1 MTDLLAALQRGLAG
15 SHEVE
20 RELGRGG
27 MARVFLARDLKH
39 DRLVALKILDPDLAH
54 AIGSERFLREIK
66 VAARLQHPH
75 ILTVHDSGEI
85 PGDGR
90 NPALLWFSMP
100 YVEGETLRDR
110 LKREGQLPLADAVA
124 IARDTADA
132 LAYAH
137 AHGVIHR
144 DIKPENLLLTG
155 GHTMVADF
163 GVALA
168 LGDEAQHL
176 TGTGLAVGT
185 PAYMSPEQAIGSPA
199 DARSDIYAL
208 GCVLYEMIAGEPP
221 YAGRTPALALA
232 RAMIEPLRPLRS
244 VRETVPQSLDDVV
257 ATALA
262 RAPADRFAS
271 AADMARSLRL
281 DGEEGERGPR
291 PQPRAR
297 RIGARQL
304 AGVAGVAALVVAAVW
319 LLARPGRN
327 AEAVDPDLIA
337 IAPFDLVTSDDDLD
351 VWSEGIVDVVARY
364 FDGAGT
370 LRAVAPTR
378 GVRAWTGRAD
388 RESAARFGRAVG
400 AGHVVFGQ
408 IVGSDSVRL
417 SATLYDV
424 ASGAPLDEH
433 EWRGSSV
440 GLDRLVDS
448 LSTRFLDVLGRTRQ
462 LGARRERPFGTSNP
476 LAIRAFLSGM
486 RDFRRA
492 SYADASRHFLESVRQ
507 DSGFVLGRMYGAHSF
522 GWLHAANDTTAL
534 RLSLEAGA
542 RNRGLTPRDSLFVLA
557 DSLGAA
563 VSQTRGP
570 PVELLARLAGVL
582 DTLLRFSPDD
592 PEVLYRV
599 TDENFHYNP
608 LGRDERWHLDQF
620 TRAIALDS
628 LFAPGYQHAIELS
641 AMLEPAEA
649 TRALITGMLAVV
661 EPNGE
666 RSSALRLTLR
676 LLDSTASPAA
686 RQSLLDSAPD
696 PVLRRA
702 FLLVKDSPD
711 TLGLMASR
719 TGLQRFPGML
729 WRRHLAYQLL
739 YRGRLTEADR
749 QFARARA
756 SGEPLPGA
764 ALTYAG
770 ELVSVG
776 RLPQAAFDSL
786 YDDMVRRELGV
797 PPLGAVLWAAARD
810 TVRLAQIVE
819 RWGQRYD
826 GSPGERALVRDFVR
840 AMYQLGR
847 GDSSWFRR
855 SRTFLGESVAPG
867 MRAETPFGVFPVEMA
882 LAMGREDEA
891 WELLQSRGGGGVVS
905 QVRWMLHRARLA
917 EKRGDR
923 EIAVEN
929 YGFVARLWAD
939 AEEPLRSDARE
950 AREALQR
957 LTGEP

>member
-1 MTDLLAALQRGLAG
+1 
-15 SHEVE
+15 
-20 RELGRGG
+20 
-27 MARVFLARDLKH
+27 MARVFLARELKH
-39 DRLVALKILDPDLAH
+39 DRLVALKVLDPDLAR
-54 AIGSERFLREIK
+54 AIGSERFLREIRL
-66 VAARLQHPH
+66 AAGLQHPH
-75 ILTVHDSGEI
+75 ILAVHDSGEV
-85 PGDGR
+85 PGDGHA
-90 NPALLWFSMP
+90 PSLLWFSMP
-100 YVEGETLRDR
+100 YVEGESLRDR
-110 LKREGQLPLADAVA
+110 LKREGQLPIADAVR
-124 IARDTADA
+124 IARESADA
-132 LAYAH
+132 LSYAH

-155 GHTMVADF
+155 EHTLVVDF
-163 GVALA
+163 GVARA
-168 LGDEAQHL
+168 VGDEAQHL
-176 TGTGLAVGT
+176 TGTGLAIGT
-185 PAYMSPEQAIGSPA
+185 PAYMSPEQATAGKV
-199 DARSDIYAL
+199 DHRSDIYSL
-208 GCVLYEMIAGEPP
+208 GCVLYEMIAGESPF
-221 YAGRTPALALA
+221 AGGSPAQVLSRSLS
-232 RAMIEPLRPLRS
+232 EPFRPLRT
-244 VRETVPQSLDDVV
+244 VRPTVPPALEQVV

-262 RAPADRFAS
+262 RAPADRYAS
-271 AADMARSLRL
+271 AAEMARAL
-281 DGEEGERGPR
+281 DSGGSTAPSNR
-291 PQPRAR
+291 PQASVRPRTSPAL
-297 RIGARQL
+297 L
-304 AGVAGVAALVVAAVW
+304 AGIGLLVLAVAAAVAIATR
-319 LLARPGRN
+319 RPGS
-327 AEAVDPDLIA
+327 APDALDPDLIA
-337 IAPFDLVTSDDDLD
+337 IAPFDLVSSDDDLD

-364 FDGAGT
+364 FDGAGS

-534 RLSLEAGA
+534 RLSLEAGS

-676 LLDSTASPAA
+676 LLDSTVSPAA
-686 RQSLLDSAPD
+686 RQALLDSAPD
-696 PVLRRA
+696 LVLSRA
-702 FLLVKDSPD
+702 FQLVRDTPD
-711 TLGLMASR
+711 TLGLMVSR
-719 TGLQRFPGML
+719 TGLRRFPGML

-764 ALTYAG
+764 ALSYAG

-776 RLPQAAFDSL
+776 KLPQAAFDSL
-786 YDDMVRRELGV
+786 YDDMVRREQGV

-855 SRTFLGESVAPG
+855 SRTFLDESVAPG

-891 WELLQSRGGGGVVS
+891 WELLRSRGGGGVVS

-917 EKRGDR
+917 EKRGER
-923 EIAVEN
+923 EIAIEN

-939 AEEPLRSDARE
+939 AEEPLRSEARE

-957 LTGEP
+957 LTAEP